1 MTGAINVKFL
11 QDGGVPLTNDL
22 MAEIMNAISIYNVL
36 GSLAGNLT
44 IIQGCVVTGST
55 VSSGVVYIN
64 GDLLPFE
71 GGYISDTVI
80 VEETETV
87 KTFENLQD
95 KGLIY
100 KKVAKFGIGNTQ
112 YNWTD
117 FKSVKTLKQL
127 AESLES
133 KANQTTVDQL
143 ARDIE
148 VLKIKTAPIIN
159 GGIVFPFRKP
169 VDQIPAGWKECTD
182 FRGKVIVG
190 WNPNDADFK
199 TLGGELGEKTHE
211 LTIQEMPSHTHKYT
225 VRTPYGGNLGGFAG
239 GQHQFK
245 DEIWETQSKGGGQAH
260 NNIQPSRIA
269 LFIEPN
275 FQ

>member
-71 GGYISDTVI
+71 GGYVSDTVI

-87 KTFENLQD
+87 KTFEDLQD

-100 KKVAKFGIGNTQ
+100 KKVAKFGIGSTQ

-169 VDQIPAGWKECTD
+169 ADQIPAGWKECTD

-199 TLGGELGEKTHE
+199 TLGGELGEKTHR
-211 LTIQEMPSHTHKYT
+211 LTLDEIPPHSHKQ
-225 VRTPYGGNLGGFAG
+225 RWISGSGGADGNKGNLNDGYA
-239 GQHQFK
+239 
-245 DEIWETQSKGGGQAH
+245 DTSTVGGGLAH